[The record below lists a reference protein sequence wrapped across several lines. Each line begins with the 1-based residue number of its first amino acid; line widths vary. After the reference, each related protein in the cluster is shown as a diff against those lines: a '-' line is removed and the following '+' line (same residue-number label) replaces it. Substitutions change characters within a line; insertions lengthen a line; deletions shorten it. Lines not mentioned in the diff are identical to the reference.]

1 MKFTSFCDGLLFQ
14 KKDVQ
19 QPCYIFLMT
28 LICVFANAQYST
40 ELLGEWRDD
49 EVNATVL
56 IYEQDGLFFGKLV
69 DADKPEFQER
79 LQLNE
84 KIAVL
89 DNFKMTSPTEFCC
102 GTVHQLEQGRTINA
116 TLVLLDEKT
125 LQINGRYLIF
135 SGTRIWSKL

>member
-1 MKFTSFCDGLLFQ
+1 M
-14 KKDVQ
+14 
-19 QPCYIFLMT
+19 
-28 LICVFANAQYST
+28 ICFFATAQYST
-40 ELLGEWRDD
+40 ELLGEWRDND
-49 EVNATVL
+49 VNATVL

-69 DADKPEFQER
+69 DADKAEFQLR

-89 DNFKMTSPTEFCC
+89 ENFKMTSPTEFCC

-116 TLVLLDEKT
+116 TLLLLDENT

-135 SGTRIWSKL
+135 SGTRIWNKL